1 MEKLAIIG
9 ASYLQ
14 LPLIEKAKKRGI
26 ATHVFAWQCEDV
38 GEKAA
43 DFFYPISIVEKER
56 ILSKCREIGI
66 DGICSIASDLAMVT
80 VNYVAEKMNLIGNS
94 PECVEVSTNKH
105 KMRKCFEKHGD
116 PSPKSFL
123 VQSISDLEGVEIDFP
138 VIVKPID
145 RSGSRGITKLE
156 SRNGLETAIEWAK
169 QQGFEKYALVEEF
182 VTGNEY
188 SVEFVS
194 WEGKHHFLALT
205 QKYTTGSPNFI
216 ETGHLEPAVVCQD
229 VQEKIVNVVT
239 HALNSLGIQYGASHS
254 ELKIS
259 DDGEIKIIEIGGRM
273 GGDCIGSSL
282 VEMST
287 GFDFVNAVID
297 VALGIEPKIIK
308 SKETIAAIRFVFEQ
322 KDIDVWNEILKRA
335 PQLIAEYDIRE
346 ISDEKVTDSSTRFGY
361 YILTANSFAEI
372 EEYLPR
378 GTKE

>member
-1 MEKLAIIG
+1 MKKLAIIG

-26 ATHVFAWQCEDV
+26 ETHIFAWKCEDV

-94 PECVEVSTNKH
+94 SECVEVSTNKH

-123 VQSISDLEGVEIDFP
+123 VQSVSDLEGIEIDYP

-156 SRNGLETAIEWAK
+156 SRDGLETAIEWAK

-188 SVEFVS
+188 SVEFIS

-216 ETGHLEPAVVCQD
+216 ETGHLEPAEVCKD
-229 VQEKIVNVVT
+229 VQEKIINVVT

-297 VALGIEPKIIK
+297 IALGIEPKIIK
-308 SKETIAAIRFVFEQ
+308 SKELIAAIRFVFEQ

-372 EEYLPR
+372 EEYLPK